1 MSKPIVAILGRP
13 NVGKSTLFNR
23 IVGGRVAIVEDT
35 PGVTRDRLYMDAEW
49 SGRHFTLVDTGG
61 LDFQEDSEIT
71 SHVRTQVEL
80 AIREADA
87 VLFVVDAR
95 AGLNPDDLEVASVVR
110 RAHKPAVLVVNKVE
124 NFDSPEKIYDFFQ
137 LGLGEPVPV
146 SAAEGLNTGDM
157 LDRLVELLPPEQG
170 VADPP
175 DLIKIAVIGR
185 PNVGKSSLVNSL
197 LGEER
202 VIVSNIPGTTRDAID
217 TTFERD
223 GKNYMLIDTAGI
235 RRRSRV
241 ERSTEKY
248 SVIRS
253 LRAIDRCDVVLV
265 VVDAVEGVTEQD
277 KRIAGY
283 AHEAGKG
290 SILVVNKWDL
300 VGKDDKTMKRYS
312 DKIRQELAFM
322 PYAPLIFTS
331 ALTGKRV
338 LKVLELV
345 DFVAEKHA
353 TRVSTANLNTL
364 IREATRQNPPPADKT
379 RRLKILYATQSGVK
393 PPRFVLFVN
402 DPELLHFS
410 YQRYLENQIR
420 SAYGFEGT
428 PLRFS
433 LRRRS
438 KEE

>member
-1 MSKPIVAILGRP
+1 MPKPIVAILGRP

-71 SHVRTQVEL
+71 GHVRTQVEL
-80 AIREADA
+80 AIRESDA

-95 AGLNPDDLEVASVVR
+95 AGLNPDDLEVASIIR
-110 RAHKPAVLVVNKVE
+110 RANKPAVLVANKVE
-124 NFDSPEKIYDFFQ
+124 RYDSPEKLYDFFQ
-137 LGLGEPVPV
+137 LGLGDPLPV

-157 LDRLVELLPPEQG
+157 LDTLVELLPLEQG
-170 VADPP
+170 DDASP
-175 DLIKIAVIGR
+175 DVIRIAVIGR
-185 PNVGKSSLVNSL
+185 PNVGKSSLVNNL
-197 LGEER
+197 LGEDR
-202 VIVSNIPGTTRDAID
+202 VIVSNVPGTTRDAID

-223 GKNYMLIDTAGI
+223 GKSYMLIDTAGI

-241 ERSTEKY
+241 EHATERY

-253 LRAIDRCDVVLV
+253 LRAIDRSDVVLV
-265 VVDAVEGVTEQD
+265 VIDAVEGVTDQD

-290 SILVVNKWDL
+290 SVVVVNKWDL
-300 VGKDDKTMKRYS
+300 VEKDDKTMKRYT
-312 DKIRQELAFM
+312 DKVRRELAFM
-322 PYAPLIFTS
+322 PYAPLLFTS

-353 TRVSTANLNTL
+353 TRISTANLNAL
-364 IREATRQNPPPADKT
+364 LKEATQQNPPPTEKT

-393 PPRFVLFVN
+393 PPHFVLFVN

-420 SAYGFEGT
+420 AAYGFEGT
-428 PLRFS
+428 PIRFS
-433 LRRRS
+433 LRRRA

>member
-61 LDFQEDSEIT
+61 LDFQEESEIT
-71 SHVRTQVEL
+71 GHVRAQVEL

-87 VLFVVDAR
+87 VLLVVDAR
-95 AGLNPDDLEVASVVR
+95 EGLNPDDMEVASVVR
-110 RAHKPAVLVVNKVE
+110 RANKPAVLVVNKVE

-137 LGLGEPVPV
+137 LGLGNPIPV
-146 SAAEGLNTGDM
+146 SAAQGLNTGDM
-157 LDRLVELLPPEQG
+157 LDKLVEMLPSEQM
-170 VADPP
+170 VDDSP
-175 DLIKIAVIGR
+175 DIIKIAVIGR

-197 LGEER
+197 LGKER
-202 VIVSNIPGTTRDAID
+202 VIVSSVPGTTRDAID
-217 TTFERD
+217 TTFEQD
-223 GKNYMLIDTAGI
+223 GKSYMLIDTAGI

-241 ERSTEKY
+241 DRGTERY

-265 VVDAVEGVTEQD
+265 LIDAVEGVTEQD

-283 AHEAGKG
+283 AHEAGRG
-290 SILVVNKWDL
+290 SVVVVNKWDL
-300 VGKDDKTMKRYS
+300 VEKDDKTMKRHTE
-312 DKIRQELAFM
+312 KIRQELAFM
-322 PYAPLIFTS
+322 PYAPLLFTS
-331 ALTGKRV
+331 ALTGQRV

-353 TRVSTANLNTL
+353 TRITTAQLNVL
-364 IREATRQNPPPADKT
+364 LREATQQNPPPTDKT

-402 DPELLHFS
+402 DPELMHFS

-420 SAYGFEGT
+420 AAYGFEGT
-428 PLRFS
+428 PIRFS

>member
-71 SHVRTQVEL
+71 GHVRTQVEL

-95 AGLNPDDLEVASVVR
+95 AGLNPDDMEVASIVR
-110 RAHKPAVLVVNKVE
+110 RANKPAVLVVNKVE
-124 NFDSPEKIYDFFQ
+124 NFNSPEKIYDFFQ
-137 LGLGEPVPV
+137 LGLGDPIPV

-157 LDRLVELLPPEQG
+157 LDSLVELLPPEEG
-170 VADPP
+170 VAEAP
-175 DLIKIAVIGR
+175 DIVKIAVIGR
-185 PNVGKSSLVNSL
+185 PNVGKSSLVNNL

-202 VIVSNIPGTTRDAID
+202 VIVSNVPGTTRDAID

-223 GKNYMLIDTAGI
+223 GKSYMLIDTAGI

-241 ERSTEKY
+241 ELATERY

-253 LRAIDRCDVVLV
+253 LRAIDRSDVVLV
-265 VVDAVEGVTEQD
+265 VIDAVEGVTEQD

-290 SILVVNKWDL
+290 SVVVVNKWDL
-300 VGKDDKTMKRYS
+300 VEKDDKTMKRYTE
-312 DKIRQELAFM
+312 KVRQELAFM

-353 TRVSTANLNTL
+353 TRISTANLNAL
-364 IREATRQNPPPADKT
+364 IREATQQNPPPADKT

-402 DPELLHFS
+402 DPELMHFS

-420 SAYGFEGT
+420 AAYGFEGT

-438 KEE
+438 REE

>member
-49 SGRHFTLVDTGG
+49 SGHHFTLVDTGG

-71 SHVRTQVEL
+71 GHVRTQVEL

-87 VLFVVDAR
+87 VLLLVDAR
-95 AGLNPDDLEVASVVR
+95 AGLNPDDLEVAAVVR
-110 RAHKPAVLVVNKVE
+110 RANKPAVLVANKVE
-124 NFDSPEKIYDFFQ
+124 NFDSPDKIYDFFQ
-137 LGLGEPVPV
+137 LGLGDPVPV

-157 LDRLVELLPPEQG
+157 LDRLVEILPQEQLLE
-170 VADPP
+170 DSP
-175 DLIKIAVIGR
+175 DTIKIAVIGR

-197 LGEER
+197 LGKER
-202 VIVSNIPGTTRDAID
+202 VIVSSVPGTTRDAID

-223 GKNYMLIDTAGI
+223 GKSYMLIDTAGI

-241 ERSTEKY
+241 DRGTEKY

-265 VVDAVEGVTEQD
+265 IIDAVEGVTEQD

-283 AHEAGKG
+283 AHEAGRG
-290 SILVVNKWDL
+290 SVVVVNKWDL
-300 VGKDDKTMKRYS
+300 VEKDDKTMKRHTE
-312 DKIRQELAFM
+312 KIRQELAFM
-322 PYAPLIFTS
+322 PYAPLLFTS
-331 ALTGKRV
+331 ALTGQRV

-353 TRVSTANLNTL
+353 TRITTAQLNVL
-364 IREATRQNPPPADKT
+364 LREATQQNPPPTDKG

-402 DPELLHFS
+402 DPELMHFS
-410 YQRYLENQIR
+410 YQRYIENQLR
-420 SAYGFEGT
+420 AAYGFEGT

-433 LRRRS
+433 LRRRT